1 MANYTVII
9 TRDITEST
17 VIKVKAETP
26 EQAEERAFSKLYN
39 NTDAEW
45 SIDDG
50 SWNQGDA
57 YVTAVDR
64 TAKMTEASP

>member
-17 VIKVKAETP
+17 VIEVQAETP
-26 EQAEERAFSKLYN
+26 EQAEDMAIEKLSN
-39 NTDAEW
+39 STDAEW
-45 SIDDG
+45 RIDDG

-64 TAKMTEASP
+64 VSEEAAR